1 MTIKHSIFL
10 VLLFILVPIHSQEPL
25 LSEKAVVSVLTCG
38 PGTDLYSSFGH
49 TSFRVQ
55 DSEKGIDWIYNYGT
69 FDFNT
74 PNFYSNFARG
84 KLLYSLSKQRL
95 ENFLYIYELENR
107 WVKEQLLN
115 LSPKEKNELF
125 SFLEINYLPENRKYK
140 YDFLYDNCS
149 TKIPTILKE
158 ILGNNLQFEEY
169 QDSITYTFRD
179 LIQQNLIR
187 NSWSSF
193 GIDLALGSV
202 IDKKATSLQYTFL
215 PIYVLRQLEHTL
227 LGGEPIVQRER
238 TILDYNILNRGNF
251 FTSSPLFWFGLLFLF
266 TVTITFID
274 FKNKVRSK
282 VLDIVL
288 FLMTGI
294 AGCIIFFLWFLTDHQ
309 ATALNLNIL
318 WAFPFNLALV
328 YYLFRNTSTPAW
340 VTMYLLALLILIALT
355 VVIWLLEIQIFSPIL
370 SVILATL
377 AVRYGFLFYRAKKLE
392 TSTL

>member
-1 MTIKHSIFL
+1 MTIKHSILL
-10 VLLFILVPIHSQEPL
+10 VLLFILVPTYSQEPL

-49 TSFRVQ
+49 TAFRVQ

-74 PNFYSNFARG
+74 PNFYSKFARG

-149 TKIPTILKE
+149 TKIPAILKE
-158 ILGNNLQFEEY
+158 ILGNDLQFEEY

-202 IDKKATSLQYTFL
+202 IDKKATPFQYTFL
-215 PIYVLRQLEHTL
+215 PIYVLQQLEHTL
-227 LGGEPIVQRER
+227 LHGEPIVQRER

-318 WAFPFNLALV
+318 WAFPFNLVLV

-370 SVILATL
+370 AVVLATL

>member
-1 MTIKHSIFL
+1 MTIKHSILF
-10 VLLFILVPIHSQEPL
+10 VLLFFLVPTHSQESF
-25 LSEKAVVSVLTCG
+25 LSEKSVVSVLTCG

-74 PNFYSNFARG
+74 PNFYSKFARG

-95 ENFLYIYELENR
+95 ENFLYTYELENR

-115 LSPKEKNELF
+115 LSSEEKNELF

-149 TKIPTILKE
+149 TKIPTILKD
-158 ILGNNLQFEEY
+158 ILGDELQFETY
-169 QDSITYTFRD
+169 QDSTSYTFRD

-193 GIDLALGSV
+193 GIDLALGAV
-202 IDKKATSLQYTFL
+202 IDKNAAPLQYIFL
-215 PIYVLRQLEHTL
+215 PNYVLRQLEHTEL
-227 LGGEPIVQRER
+227 HGEPIVQRER
-238 TILDYNILNRGNF
+238 TILDYHMQNRGNF

-266 TVTITFID
+266 TATITFID
-274 FKNKVRSK
+274 LKNKVRSK

-309 ATALNLNIL
+309 ATALNFNIL
-318 WAFPFNLALV
+318 WAFPLNLVLV
-328 YYLFRNTSTPAW
+328 YYLIRNASTPAW
-340 VTMYLLALLILIALT
+340 ITMYLLGLLILLACT
-355 VVIWLLEIQIFSPIL
+355 VIIWLLEIQIFSPIL
-370 SVILATL
+370 AVLLATL
-377 AVRYGFLFYRAKKLE
+377 AVRYSFLLYRAKKLE

>member
-1 MTIKHSIFL
+1 MTIKHSIL
-10 VLLFILVPIHSQEPL
+10 LILLFCLVTTYSQEL
-25 LSEKAVVSVLTCG
+25 SLSEKAVVSVLTCG
-38 PGTDLYSSFGH
+38 PGTDLYSTFGH

-74 PNFYSNFARG
+74 PNFYSKFARG

-95 ENFLYIYELENR
+95 ENFLYTYQLENR

-115 LSPKEKNELF
+115 LSPEEKNELF
-125 SFLEINYLPENRKYK
+125 AFLEINYLPENRKYK

-158 ILGNNLQFEEY
+158 ILGNELQFETY
-169 QDSITYTFRD
+169 QDAPLYTFRD

-193 GIDLALGSV
+193 GIDLALGAV
-202 IDKKATSLQYTFL
+202 IDKKATPLQYTFL
-215 PIYVLRQLEHTL
+215 PNYVLRQLDHAKL
-227 LGGEPIVQRER
+227 HGAPIVQRER
-238 TILDYNILNRGNF
+238 TILDYNTLNRGNF
-251 FTSSPLFWFGLLFLF
+251 FTTSPLFWFGLLFLF
-266 TVTITFID
+266 TATITFID
-274 FKNKVRSK
+274 FRNKVRSK

-288 FLMTGI
+288 FLLTGI

-309 ATALNLNIL
+309 ATALNFNIL
-318 WAFPFNLALV
+318 WAFPFNLVLV
-328 YYLFRNTSTPAW
+328 YYLFRKTSTPAW
-340 VTMYLLALLILIALT
+340 ITMYLLGLLILLVCT
-355 VVIWLLEIQIFSPIL
+355 VVIWLLGIQIFSPIL
-370 SVILATL
+370 AVLLATL
-377 AVRYGFLFYRAKKLE
+377 AVRYSFLLYRAKKLE